1 MKMQCPSTS
10 VTTLWVT
17 SVKALVCWLELASS
31 TRSET
36 LNGEFNLKKLLWH
49 SKTNWISTSSMILA
63 FHNQKNQIIKVK

>member
-17 SVKALVCWLELASS
+17 SVKAPVCWLELASS

-36 LNGEFNLKKLLWH
+36 LNGEFNKK
-49 SKTNWISTSSMILA
+49 KKKSSCGIV
-63 FHNQKNQIIKVK
+63 KQIGF